1 MSDKPTGTFRTD
13 TGDELE
19 YVDFDGHPRVL
30 ACLPPRPN
38 FGAMPSFAD
47 HVPLV
52 PRQEWK
58 PISRRNWFTFIL
70 DQNGFSSCVG
80 NGGAGGLRRARLLSG
95 MTDVELSAAFLYS
108 LINGGRDAGAIISD
122 ALTALLQSGTCLAS
136 QCPESQIYGPPR
148 NSPARTEA
156 IQTAK
161 RFRILKAYHANSFDE
176 AMSGLQLDYIWVGGI
191 YVAGDFAHLD
201 SNGIAPAHPNRYGNH
216 CLLPDSLVSTTVP
229 KPIRDL
235 QPDDW
240 VVGHDGNYH
249 RVTETMVNPYEGRLV
264 SIRTAANIPVRFTE
278 GHPVLVYRPRRVQQK
293 SIPPG
298 TDLNTYM
305 GGMKCHVESQVEYDD
320 GQPKWVAAIDVR
332 IGDYLLTPIPKCP
345 GDVQVPDWD
354 RSNGSAQPAAI
365 RQPDPELAWLFG
377 YYIADGH
384 LWAGKAI
391 TFTTSAHQGH
401 IAQRLAVVLGTY
413 GIEAKIE
420 RHETYI
426 RVHAYSTTL
435 NRSFR
440 TWFGDSAVSKHIPEF
455 LYHGWDLE
463 SVVAGILDGDG
474 TTLNHGK
481 GVRLNTVSPVLARQ
495 VWHLFLMFGRHASI
509 YNHRADRPGVY
520 ANAKPGY
527 IVQYIKAPR
536 SPHGKFWNGY
546 YAMPVRE
553 VTSIAYVGKVYN
565 CEVEDSHSYLAD
577 GIVSHNCV
585 HGDGCYQ
592 SGGRW
597 ILDGVN
603 SWGLRFGQDGRMG
616 LVDEHFQ
623 EPGGSDSFLIQA
635 AIEDPMDPNPPPP
648 AKG

>member
-148 NSPARTEA
+148 NSSARTEA

-216 CLLPDSLVSTTVP
+216 
-229 KPIRDL
+229 
-235 QPDDW
+235 
-240 VVGHDGNYH
+240 
-249 RVTETMVNPYEGRLV
+249 
-264 SIRTAANIPVRFTE
+264 
-278 GHPVLVYRPRRVQQK
+278 
-293 SIPPG
+293 
-298 TDLNTYM
+298 
-305 GGMKCHVESQVEYDD
+305 
-320 GQPKWVAAIDVR
+320 
-332 IGDYLLTPIPKCP
+332 
-345 GDVQVPDWD
+345 
-354 RSNGSAQPAAI
+354 
-365 RQPDPELAWLFG
+365 
-377 YYIADGH
+377 
-384 LWAGKAI
+384 
-391 TFTTSAHQGH
+391 
-401 IAQRLAVVLGTY
+401 
-413 GIEAKIE
+413 
-420 RHETYI
+420 
-426 RVHAYSTTL
+426 
-435 NRSFR
+435 
-440 TWFGDSAVSKHIPEF
+440 
-455 LYHGWDLE
+455 
-463 SVVAGILDGDG
+463 
-474 TTLNHGK
+474 
-481 GVRLNTVSPVLARQ
+481 
-495 VWHLFLMFGRHASI
+495 
-509 YNHRADRPGVY
+509 
-520 ANAKPGY
+520 
-527 IVQYIKAPR
+527 
-536 SPHGKFWNGY
+536 
-546 YAMPVRE
+546 
-553 VTSIAYVGKVYN
+553 
-565 CEVEDSHSYLAD
+565 
-577 GIVSHNCV
+577 CV